1 MGKKKTPS
9 AGGCGSIKA
18 GGVARSI
25 KFHLIRALKAD
36 IHRHVEKVVDKDVDN
51 CCKCSIETI
60 KHRNAPHLSSNK
72 YE

>member
-9 AGGCGSIKA
+9 AGGSGSIRA
-18 GGVARSI
+18 GGVALSM
-25 KFHLIRALKAD
+25 KFHLIRALKVD
-36 IHRHVEKVVDKDVDN
+36 FHRHVENVVDKVVDN

-60 KHRNAPHLSSNK
+60 LYRNAPRLSSYK